1 MNAYEGLKCTPI
13 RYSTYANYS
22 GYNAGTKMK
31 PICQTFIEDQINT
44 GIFLNLIYKGEI
56 LNSCP
61 SSCKQSQYKGKAE
74 FLKGYIVDDNLVEIT
89 YSFPTTKVQ
98 VYQEYLMFGLVD
110 LIGTIGGHSG
120 LFIGFSFY
128 GVITQFIEGLKKIL
142 CKVVN

>member
-1 MNAYEGLKCTPI
+1 MNAHEGLKCTPI

-22 GYNAGTKMK
+22 GYDAGTKMK
-31 PICQTFIEDQINT
+31 PICQTFKEDQINT
-44 GIFLNLIYKGEI
+44 GIFLSLIYKGEI

-74 FLKGYIVDDNLVEIT
+74 LLKGYIVDDNLVEIT

-110 LIGTIGGHSG
+110 LIGTIGGHCG

-128 GVITQFIEGLKKIL
+128 GVVTQLIVYLKMIVSNIK
-142 CKVVN
+142 